1 MEMTQAGSIEG
12 HPDLVEM
19 RARYEEASETPQGQL
34 LEGAT
39 LLAGVYL
46 AISPWV
52 IQFSATSFDVAIG
65 NLVVGLTVAVLA
77 LGFASAYSRTHTVS
91 WVVPLLGAW
100 AVIAPFVILG
110 SGVGLGMLLSNV
122 ITGGV
127 ILLLGVGLSTLVLM
141 RSRR

>member
-1 MEMTQAGSIEG
+1 MTQAGSIEG